1 MKKII
6 IALLIL
12 VSVSSSVFAAVSVG
26 SWSTQTNGNVVGS
39 DSAASLKAAFTINKD
54 SIADQVTIGFTSS
67 DLSSGIDVA
76 DNIENILSEGVVL
89 SDNDG
94 DGRASNEGKT
104 VNVFWQVTSANKLDV
119 SLYLNGPMSATINS
133 GESGGDETEYLGWA
147 IYAAPVSN
155 IASDSSLISFSAPNE
170 GSPTLE
176 KKSYD
181 LGIGHDPTVKPSVA
195 GYKSI
200 TIATD
205 DYRNKPTGTY
215 EGYVYV
221 EVAAEEGGT
230 I

>member
-1 MKKII
+1 MKKLI
-6 IALLIL
+6 IALMIL

-104 VNVFWQVTSANKLDV
+104 VNVFFLSRNTRTQTPSSAPDYKYYAHQISIYSLRL
-119 SLYLNGPMSATINS
+119 SLY
-133 GESGGDETEYLGWA
+133 
-147 IYAAPVSN
+147 
-155 IASDSSLISFSAPNE
+155 
-170 GSPTLE
+170 
-176 KKSYD
+176 K
-181 LGIGHDPTVKPSVA
+181 
-195 GYKSI
+195 
-200 TIATD
+200 
-205 DYRNKPTGTY
+205 
-215 EGYVYV
+215 
-221 EVAAEEGGT
+221 
-230 I
+230 